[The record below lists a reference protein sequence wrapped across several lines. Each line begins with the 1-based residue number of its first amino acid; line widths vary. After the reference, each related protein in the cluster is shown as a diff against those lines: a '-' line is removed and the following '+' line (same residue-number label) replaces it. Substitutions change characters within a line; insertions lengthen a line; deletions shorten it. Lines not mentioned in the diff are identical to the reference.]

1 MNAAVMNHGGPTTK
15 EKVQAVKQPFMVN
28 GSDNDNSIPKDMLD
42 EIKSVL
48 DNKPDVPSDVK
59 VGFRLPVCKRKMSSI
74 VLATSHVAD
83 QSQIMLMRAK
93 ST

>member
-1 MNAAVMNHGGPTTK
+1 MNHGGPTTK

-28 GSDNDNSIPKDMLD
+28 GSDNDKSIPKDLLD

-59 VGFRLPVCKRKMSSI
+59 VGFWLPVCKRKMSLI
-74 VLATSHVAD
+74 VWATSHVAD
-83 QSQIMLMRAK
+83 QSLMMLMRAR